1 MDHGL
6 VVKVKVKSEENVKSR
21 FESLLLPSKKIKLT
35 GGVGVTSEARK
46 FLSNIKIAEKNLKD
60 LTKNEIS

>member
-6 VVKVKVKSEENVKSR
+6 VVKVKVKSEENVKSK

-35 GGVGVTSEARK
+35 GRVGVTSEHRK
-46 FLSNIKIAEKNLKD
+46 FSSNIKIAE
-60 LTKNEIS
+60 